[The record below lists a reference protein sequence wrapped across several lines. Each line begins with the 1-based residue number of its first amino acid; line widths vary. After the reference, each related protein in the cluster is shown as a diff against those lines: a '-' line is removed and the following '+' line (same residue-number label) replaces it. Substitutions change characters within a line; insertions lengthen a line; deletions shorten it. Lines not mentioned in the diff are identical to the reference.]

1 MKNTREPENQLVI
14 PFDFW
19 VKEQAESQ
27 AQEQREIAAL
37 KSYETASNDN
47 ERLFNL
53 QKDFY
58 VNGSKKAMQDMFILL
73 EKVALKLIRKE
84 CREKKFVCPLDRQ
97 KEMALDATAL
107 MIEQFIKNKLKIH
120 DSFISYLFLQVR
132 KTMYDRTK
140 AQKLEDYCRKYNID
154 FFSLGEEE
162 KLSIKAEVES
172 MKNDCI
178 PEQATQ
184 NKELDPENE
193 EENLVRMDW

>member
-1 MKNTREPENQLVI
+1 MLYEGTKMNTIRESENQLVI

-19 VKEQAESQ
+19 EKEQAESM
-27 AQEQREIAAL
+27 AQEQKEIAAL
-37 KSYETASNDN
+37 KSFDQAGNDN

-58 VNGSKKAMQDMFILL
+58 ANGSKKALQDMFIIL

-140 AQKLEDYCRKYNID
+140 AQRLEAWCKKKNLN
-154 FFSLGEEE
+154 FFTLTDKEKETLKQEIEEGKDKEKILQGEV
-162 KLSIKAEVES
+162 K
-172 MKNDCI
+172 
-178 PEQATQ
+178 
-184 NKELDPENE
+184 
-193 EENLVRMDW
+193 